1 MSKLPLNSTT
11 IFELGIYLNFSV
23 ELVPGV
29 IGDLIL

>member
-11 IFELGIYLNFSV
+11 IFELGIYFNFSV

-29 IGDLIL
+29 IGDLML